1 MSQYKVSLH
10 DCNKDPDNFNDSS
23 FKFRTVFWRNKKAVS
38 IAVSIGKLV
47 RKRITTKIVLEV
59 FKFWDSF
66 PETKIEIPAWKD
78 YLKRTLIKE
87 YEPV

>member
-10 DCNKDPDNFNDSS
+10 DCSKDPDNFNVFS
-23 FKFRTVFWRNKKAVS
+23 FKFRTVFWRDEKTVG
-38 IAVSIGKLV
+38 IGKLV
-47 RKRITTKIVLEV
+47 RKRITTKTVLGV

-66 PETKIEIPAWKD
+66 PEEILEDPDWKN
-78 YLKRTLIKE
+78 YLRRTLIKE

>member
-1 MSQYKVSLH
+1 MSQYKISLH
-10 DCNKDPDNFNDSS
+10 DCNKDPDKFNNLS
-23 FKFRTVFWRNKKAVS
+23 FKYRTVFWRDDTALS
-38 IAVSIGKLV
+38 LGKLV
-47 RKRITTKIVLEV
+47 RKRITTKTVLEV

-66 PETKIEIPAWKD
+66 LETNEVKEDPDWKG